1 MFVPTPSRSQL
12 PSDHSE
18 REDTDLDSYPAV
30 SLGSSLGPSSD
41 AEGGETA
48 VERPDASS
56 YISDNPQPIISSTI
70 SQDKTAG
77 AENDLGKLFTLLAK
91 KFQKDDDCARKPR
104 SQHRESLPKRWTPPL
119 YGVRPVVREKDVRPA
134 RIGGEPPL
142 FGGPMYGS
150 GVPLINRTSTMP
162 TRGRTRTSS
171 HRNNSYRDNYIPE
184 EEPSDWKDTDEES
197 EPQLPQ
203 RQPLDER
210 DNNPPAEAL
219 SKLLANTALN
229 KNDIS
234 SLGNDG
240 KQLLLLLV
248 QSLKK
253 SLNSRDHLAAEGG
266 EMLSPEPDGPPT
278 AGKGLKLS
286 QRPRSVKNREK
297 IDLTSQPKSPAASNC
312 PHDAGDGVNSLPE
325 SYRRP
330 VKSYIRAHM
339 SQAGT
344 LSDGID
350 WRAELCY
357 LTRTGCD
364 ASDDELLDSLRRI
377 GEELEGSRDVR
388 GEIGTIAGSE
398 AGKAAIGE
406 EEPFKYVV
414 AIMNFSIKSNLLN
427 SNLHLLLPVQMKHSK
442 LRMAAIMALPSC
454 PIPAFT

>member
-1 MFVPTPSRSQL
+1 MFVSTPSRSQL
-12 PSDHSE
+12 PSDRSE

-30 SLGSSLGPSSD
+30 SLRLSLGPSSD

-104 SQHRESLPKRWTPPL
+104 SQHRESLPKRRTPLP
-119 YGVRPVVREKDVRPA
+119 YPARGSEKDGVRPVRRITYASVRGSERDVVHPA
-134 RIGGEPPL
+134 RIAFEGRGLPY
-142 FGGPMYGS
+142 FSSSISGS
-150 GVPLINRTSTMP
+150 GTPLINRSNTMP

-171 HRNNSYRDNYIPE
+171 HRNNSYQDNYIPHIPE

-210 DNNPPAEAL
+210 DNSPPAEAL
-219 SKLLANTALN
+219 SNLLANTALN

-253 SLNSRDHLAAEGG
+253 SLVCA
-266 EMLSPEPDGPPT
+266 PF
-278 AGKGLKLS
+278 LKH
-286 QRPRSVKNREK
+286 K
-297 IDLTSQPKSPAASNC
+297 
-312 PHDAGDGVNSLPE
+312 
-325 SYRRP
+325 
-330 VKSYIRAHM
+330 
-339 SQAGT
+339 
-344 LSDGID
+344 
-350 WRAELCY
+350 
-357 LTRTGCD
+357 
-364 ASDDELLDSLRRI
+364 
-377 GEELEGSRDVR
+377 
-388 GEIGTIAGSE
+388 
-398 AGKAAIGE
+398 
-406 EEPFKYVV
+406 
-414 AIMNFSIKSNLLN
+414 
-427 SNLHLLLPVQMKHSK
+427 
-442 LRMAAIMALPSC
+442 
-454 PIPAFT
+454 